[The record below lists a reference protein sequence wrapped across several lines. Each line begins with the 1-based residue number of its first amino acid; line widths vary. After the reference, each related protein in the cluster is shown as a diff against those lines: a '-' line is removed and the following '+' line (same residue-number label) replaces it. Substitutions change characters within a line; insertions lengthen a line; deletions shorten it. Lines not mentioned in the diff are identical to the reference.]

1 MNAPYL
7 PGEAP
12 PPAFPLNRYLPSLP
26 EGMLR
31 GWLSERVAAGGWV
44 LFPFGEAPALALEA
58 ARLGYR
64 VLVATSNPVLAFLQ
78 EILADPGEA
87 SLWQSALAHL
97 AASRIEDQRLEPY
110 LRAMYATTC
119 PRCGAH
125 ISARAYLWHK
135 GASEPHARLL
145 TCPHCGESGLHPLEE
160 TDRALL
166 PPLQRSYALHHARA
180 LQGVTPPGDALREQA
195 EAALKIYLHR
205 PLIALFTLINQAQ
218 GLELLPPQRK
228 RLEALLLS
236 ACDRANTLWPHP
248 EAVKPLRT
256 LATPAIFTEWNL
268 WEVLEEAP
276 AAWAQTASGVPVRTW
291 PDLPPAGGGICIF
304 PGRLREAAPALESLR
319 PQAVIAPLPRPNA
332 AFWKQAILWSGWLW
346 GRASIGAWKPLL
358 RRYRYTWEWHAEL
371 LGEAWKTLSPHLPPD
386 TPLLAL
392 LDGDEAPFLRAAVVS
407 LANGGMTCES
417 LALRPAEGAQIR
429 ARTGEPQPPSSA
441 APGALRSL
449 ALEGIRAHLQERG
462 ESAPW
467 SCLHAAGLRSLA
479 QAGALTFAA
488 PGQTYRQVTGLL
500 RLHPLPEGLRAAPA
514 QAQSG
519 QMRRYWLEAPPAE
532 ILSLA
537 DRAEMAAVRALAQ
550 RAPLPFPA
558 LDAAVCAA
566 LPGLLTPEED
576 LLRMVL
582 ASYAAEGE
590 AGFAL
595 REDEA
600 PAKRRADLRE
610 MAATLKEV
618 GSRLGAGVTS
628 EGAVTPVV
636 SWHFGEGAA
645 IHFCVIASALAGKTT
660 SQNAGLEGQRWIV
673 LPGSRANLLLYKLR
687 RDPALRETVKR
698 GGWQFI
704 KFRHVRRLEADAG
717 LRRENLDARL
727 RLDPLTYEGPQLPL
741 L

>member
-1 MNAPYL
+1 M
-7 PGEAP
+7 
-12 PPAFPLNRYLPSLP
+12 
-26 EGMLR
+26 
-31 GWLSERVAAGGWV
+31 ER
-44 LFPFGEAPALALEA
+44 LAVGTRLHWGLEA
-58 ARLGYR
+58 
-64 VLVATSNPVLAFLQ
+64 
-78 EILADPGEA
+78 
-87 SLWQSALAHL
+87 
-97 AASRIEDQRLEPY
+97 
-110 LRAMYATTC
+110 
-119 PRCGAH
+119 
-125 ISARAYLWHK
+125 
-135 GASEPHARLL
+135 
-145 TCPHCGESGLHPLEE
+145 
-160 TDRALL
+160 
-166 PPLQRSYALHHARA
+166 
-180 LQGVTPPGDALREQA
+180 
-195 EAALKIYLHR
+195 
-205 PLIALFTLINQAQ
+205 
-218 GLELLPPQRK
+218 
-228 RLEALLLS
+228 
-236 ACDRANTLWPHP
+236 
-248 EAVKPLRT
+248 
-256 LATPAIFTEWNL
+256 
-268 WEVLEEAP
+268 
-276 AAWAQTASGVPVRTW
+276 
-291 PDLPPAGGGICIF
+291 
-304 PGRLREAAPALESLR
+304 
-319 PQAVIAPLPRPNA
+319 
-332 AFWKQAILWSGWLW
+332 
-346 GRASIGAWKPLL
+346 LL

-371 LGEAWKTLSPHLPPD
+371 LGEAWKTLSPRLPPGI
-386 TPLLAL
+386 PLLAL
-392 LDGDEAPFLRAAVVS
+392 LDGAEAPFLRAAVVS
-407 LANGGMTCES
+407 LANGEMACES
-417 LALRPAEGAQIR
+417 LALRPAEGAQIH
-429 ARTGEPQPPSSA
+429 ARTGEHKHPSPA
-441 APGALRSL
+441 AP
-449 ALEGIRAHLQERG
+449 
-462 ESAPW
+462 
-467 SCLHAAGLRSLA
+467 
-479 QAGALTFAA
+479 GALTFAA

-566 LPGLLTPEED
+566 LPGLLTPEEA

-628 EGAVTPVV
+628 EGAVPPVV

-645 IHFCVIASALAGKTT
+645 IHFCIIASALAGKTI
-660 SQNAGLEGQRWIV
+660 SQNAGLEGQKWVV

-717 LRRENLDARL
+717 LRRGNLEARL